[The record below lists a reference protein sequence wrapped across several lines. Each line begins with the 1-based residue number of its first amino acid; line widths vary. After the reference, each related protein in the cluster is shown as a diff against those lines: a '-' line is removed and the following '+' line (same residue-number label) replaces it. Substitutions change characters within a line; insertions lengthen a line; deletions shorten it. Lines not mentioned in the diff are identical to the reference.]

1 LINDDKIKLSI
12 RLIRSA
18 YDAAKSQASTTG
30 LAISVIVAEA
40 ATQTLLATY
49 RSDREAEILQA
60 VERVFFKLQK
70 LEKRQNLDLLILKE
84 MVGLG
89 IRAYFNHTPE
99 VPDHERSAA
108 LLSGKARFH
117 RYLDT
122 LARNLRQNKS
132 ILSDVP
138 ELLAIPLAIPVALQ
152 GDSNG
157 STQAESVTSES
168 APPPM
173 LDPSTNGNAVPGE
186 AGAPPMDNAVSRSKE
201 PIVSHRFAGRG
212 IAIGQDE
219 PGLFHDAMQPDQPE
233 PPAGPNGVPHNNMAE
248 GS

>member
-1 LINDDKIKLSI
+1 MINDDKIKLSI

-18 YDAAKSQASTTG
+18 YEAAKSQASTTG
-30 LAISVIVAEA
+30 SAISVIVAEA

-138 ELLAIPLAIPVALQ
+138 ELLAIPVAIQ
-152 GDSNG
+152 GGSNG

-168 APPPM
+168 APPQM
-173 LDPSTNGNAVPGE
+173 LDPSTNGNAALGE
-186 AGAPPMDNAVSRSKE
+186 TGAPPVDNAVSRSKE
-201 PIVSHRFAGRG
+201 PIGSHQPAGRRISVG
-212 IAIGQDE
+212 YDE

-233 PPAGPNGVPHNNMAE
+233 PLAGPNGAPRNNMAE
-248 GS
+248 DS

>member
-1 LINDDKIKLSI
+1 M
-12 RLIRSA
+12 RSA

-30 LAISVIVAEA
+30 SAISVIVAEA

-49 RSDREAEILQA
+49 RSDREAELLQA

-84 MVGLG
+84 MVGLS

-99 VPDHERSAA
+99 VPEHERSAS

-132 ILSDVP
+132 ILGDVP
-138 ELLAIPLAIPVALQ
+138 ELLAIPMAIE
-152 GDSNG
+152 GESNG

-168 APPPM
+168 ASPQM
-173 LDPSTNGNAVPGE
+173 LDPSPNGKVAPDEAALPPEGNADRG
-186 AGAPPMDNAVSRSKE
+186 GNDT
-201 PIVSHRFAGRG
+201 IVSHQPAGRRISVG
-212 IAIGQDE
+212 YDE
-219 PGLFHDAMQPDQPE
+219 PGLFQDAVQPDLPE
-233 PPAGPNGVPHNNMAE
+233 PPAGPNGVPRNNITE